1 MSEEKLG
8 ANWVFKPREVC
19 LAFFGEVLTIIVE
32 VRSGAG
38 VVVAKLDL
46 RPVAV
51 GP

>member
-1 MSEEKLG
+1 MG

-32 VRSGAG
+32 ARSPGAG

-46 RPVAV
+46 SPVAV